1 MTENRAVAQLP
12 SPAAPG
18 TDASPAVLRGEA
30 VRGHVC
36 SVLLRAA
43 WSVSEH
49 AFPFL
54 KVSNGWRAV
63 VGGR

>member
-18 TDASPAVLRGEA
+18 VSPAVLRGEA